1 MRIDLDKIKELRKK
15 QKLSQKEFADL
26 LGFRSVYQYNR
37 KETGKQPFT
46 ALELRMIAD
55 HFNVPLEYFFDESVA
70 KNAKKST
77 A

>member
-1 MRIDLDKIKELRKK
+1 MGVDLKKIKELRKK
-15 QKLSQKEFADL
+15 EKLSQKEFADL

-46 ALELRMIAD
+46 AWELHVISE
-55 HFNVPLEYFFDESVA
+55 HFNVPLEYFFEDGVA
-70 KNAKKST
+70 KNATKST